1 MKAALRRHWMVPGI
15 ALACFWGYRY
25 PFAGQWLGDWLGWLI
40 ALLMFLM
47 GTGLGYRSFRARLGS
62 WKQIAF
68 VQALSFLAAPL
79 IAAALGRLLLEGR
92 PLAYTGLMLAGTTST
107 TLGTCV
113 IFTRLAGGDEALAL
127 VLSIFSSLLSVV
139 VSPLL
144 LLLFLGTALEVPVT
158 LMIHR
163 LSLVLFLPLCCGML
177 LRARLGEERVA
188 QAGPLISRGCT
199 VIILAVIMVA
209 MAEGREL
216 LAGPGSAAVIL
227 AAVSLHLAMLL
238 IALLITPL
246 TGFSRG
252 DRIAIL
258 FCATEKTVQLPAY
271 LAIQILHTPAA
282 ALAPVLHHVFQLVVD
297 SLLVSYYSSKRTA
310 GTPLALRA
318 EPLD

>member
-1 MKAALRRHWMVPGI
+1 MVPGI

-25 PFAGQWLGDWLGWLI
+25 PAGGKWLGAWLGWLI

-47 GTGLGYRSFRARLGS
+47 GTGLGYRCFRARLGS

-79 IAAALGRLLLEGR
+79 IAAALGWLFLKGH
-92 PLAYTGLMLAGTTST
+92 PLAYTGLVLVGTTST

-127 VLSIFSSLLSVV
+127 LLTISSSLLSVV

-158 LMIHR
+158 LMIHK
-163 LSLVLFLPLCCGML
+163 LTIVLFLPLCSGML
-177 LRARLGEERVA
+177 LRAWLGEERVA
-188 QAGPLISRGCT
+188 PAGPVITRGCT
-199 VIILAVIMVA
+199 VIILAVIMIA
-209 MAEGREL
+209 MAEGQAL

-238 IALLITPL
+238 IAFLTTPL
-246 TGFSRG
+246 TGFSRS
-252 DRIAIL
+252 DRIAVL
-258 FCATEKTVQLPAY
+258 FCATEKTVQVPAY

-297 SLLVSYYSSKRTA
+297 SLLVSYYSSKKPPRT
-310 GTPLALRA
+310 LALESGPPRD
-318 EPLD
+318 EPVD